1 MNKPNQLDH
10 TEKNMKAERQ
20 SVGKEISRSGR
31 NTGLMGGGGIDNA
44 KHRQSGKTV
53 NSGLS
58 PPIASGLGAIW
69 RNFLL

>member
-1 MNKPNQLDH
+1 MAVAYCQMVELFPIICGRTVHLCH
-10 TEKNMKAERQ
+10 KAHPEL
-20 SVGKEISRSGR
+20 
-31 NTGLMGGGGIDNA
+31 LMGGGGIDNA

>member
-31 NTGLMGGGGIDNA
+31 NTGLMGGGVEWGDYDKYILYMD
-44 KHRQSGKTV
+44 GKYNETHHYV
-53 NSGLS
+53 
-58 PPIASGLGAIW
+58 
-69 RNFLL
+69 